1 MCNTLVQIIKMLQGE
16 KPQLNNARPFDN
28 FLSVIFQYDDIKP
41 FRMEPYEVVYYWAAE
56 CS

>member
-16 KPQLNNARPFDN
+16 KPQLSNARPFDN